1 MIADRGLWLYLHESV
16 LLPSGQEPLMSTF
29 SISADNWTY
38 ISEGNANVV
47 LRFWNKDTN
56 SEPEI
61 LRIPKVSEAS
71 PREEIHARVEQNR
84 LVEHFMFPV
93 FSKRLTLSEQRI
105 VEGFSLSESD
115 IESLNIVRPPF
126 RLHKKNKLIS
136 DIPLFPVVQPDLMWL
151 DSPNTLSVEIKPK
164 WGFLPV
170 GRRVSPLRASVPQ
183 FTLLQKKKLREDII
197 PESSEYNPLD
207 LFSRE
212 ESRFLV
218 AIRALIRNP
227 ENNFQVYMRGKKV
240 YGGFSSL
247 RGEAYREQLNTDQDV
262 LKTVVSEAFSIRK
275 APDLETLSAVLG
287 KPLFEASKESLERIM
302 QVQKLCTVDIE
313 DGIVDIFEDV
323 RAHVED
329 WPQIPEDEITAF
341 RDQII
346 DMLEGRAPIPDREPR
361 TTTEKISLIRRFLL
375 SATARDCSFM
385 VTMTDSGAKHRTKI
399 LDTDFK
405 GKERIDGYHK
415 LAKELSAVD

>member
-1 MIADRGLWLYLHESV
+1 
-16 LLPSGQEPLMSTF
+16 MSHF

-38 ISEGNANVV
+38 VSEGNANIV
-47 LRFWNKDTN
+47 LRFWNKETH

-71 PREEIHARVEQNR
+71 PREEIQARVEQNR
-84 LVEHFMFPV
+84 LIEYFMFPV
-93 FSKRLTLSEQRI
+93 FSRRLTLSEQRV

-115 IESLNIVRPPF
+115 IEILSTVRPPF
-126 RLHKKNKLIS
+126 RLQKKNKLIP

-170 GRRVSPLRASVPQ
+170 GRRVSPIRASVPQ

-197 PESSEYNPLD
+197 PEASEYNPLD
-207 LFSRE
+207 LFSGE
-212 ESRFLV
+212 ESRFLE
-218 AIRALIRNP
+218 AIRSLIGNP
-227 ENNFQVYMRGKKV
+227 ENNFQVYMRGKKI

-247 RGEAYREQLNTDQDV
+247 RGEEYREQLNKDQDV
-262 LKTVVSEAFSIRK
+262 LKTVVSEAFSVRK
-275 APDLETLSAVLG
+275 VPDLETLSAVLG
-287 KPLFEASKESLERIM
+287 KRLFEASKESLERIM

-313 DGIVDIFEDV
+313 DGIVDIFDDV
-323 RAHVED
+323 RAHIED

-341 RDQII
+341 RDQVIEI
-346 DMLEGRAPIPDREPR
+346 LEGRASVPHREPKTR
-361 TTTEKISLIRRFLL
+361 TEKISLIRRFLL

-385 VTMTDSGAKHRTKI
+385 VTMADSGGKHRTRI

-405 GKERIDGYHK
+405 GRERIDGYYK

>member
-1 MIADRGLWLYLHESV
+1 
-16 LLPSGQEPLMSTF
+16 MSSF

-38 ISEGNANVV
+38 VSEGNANVV
-47 LRFWNKDTN
+47 LRFWNKETH

-71 PREEIHARVEQNR
+71 PREEIQARVEQNR
-84 LVEHFMFPV
+84 LIEYFMFPV
-93 FSKRLTLSEQRI
+93 FSRRLTLSEQRV

-115 IESLNIVRPPF
+115 IEILSTVRPPF
-126 RLHKKNKLIS
+126 RLHKKNKLIP

-170 GRRVSPLRASVPQ
+170 GRRVSPIRASVPQ

-197 PESSEYNPLD
+197 PEASQYNPLD
-207 LFSRE
+207 LFSGE
-212 ESRFLV
+212 ESRFLE
-218 AIRALIRNP
+218 AIRSLIGNP
-227 ENNFQVYMRGKKV
+227 ENNFQVYMRGKKI

-247 RGEAYREQLNTDQDV
+247 RGDEYREQLNKDQDV
-262 LKTVVSEAFSIRK
+262 LKAVVSEAFSVRNV
-275 APDLETLSAVLG
+275 PDLETLSAVLG
-287 KPLFEASKESLERIM
+287 EPLFEASKESLERIM

-313 DGIVDIFEDV
+313 DGIVEIFDDV
-323 RAHVED
+323 RAHIED
-329 WPQIPEDEITAF
+329 WAQIPEDEIKAF
-341 RDQII
+341 RDQMTGI
-346 DMLEGRAPIPDREPR
+346 LEGRASIPNREPK

-405 GKERIDGYHK
+405 GTERIDGYSK
-415 LAKELSAVD
+415 LAKELSAID

>member
-1 MIADRGLWLYLHESV
+1 
-16 LLPSGQEPLMSTF
+16 MSTF
-29 SISADNWTY
+29 SISAGNWTY
-38 ISEGNANVV
+38 VSEGNANVV

-71 PREEIHARVEQNR
+71 PREEIQARVEQNR
-84 LVEHFMFPV
+84 LIEHFMFPV
-93 FSKRLTLSEQRI
+93 FSRRLTLSEQRV

-115 IESLNIVRPPF
+115 IEILSTVRPPF
-126 RLHKKNKLIS
+126 RVQRKNKLVP

-164 WGFLPV
+164 WGLLPV
-170 GRRVSPLRASVPQ
+170 GRRVSPIRASVPQ
-183 FTLLQKKKLREDII
+183 FTLLQKKKLREDLI
-197 PESSEYNPLD
+197 PEASTYDPLD
-207 LFSRE
+207 LFSGE
-212 ESRFLV
+212 ESRFLQ
-218 AIRALIRNP
+218 AIRSLIGNP

-247 RGEAYREQLNTDQDV
+247 RGEAYREQLHKDQDV
-262 LKTVVSEAFSIRK
+262 LKTAVSEAFSIRK

-287 KPLFEASKESLERIM
+287 KPLFEASKESLDRIM
-302 QVQKLCTVDIE
+302 QVQQLCTVDIE

-323 RAHVED
+323 RAHIED
-329 WPQIPEDEITAF
+329 WPQIPEAEITAF
-341 RDQII
+341 RDHMVEI
-346 DMLEGRAPIPDREPR
+346 LEGRAPIPNREPATR
-361 TTTEKISLIRRFLL
+361 TEKISLIRRFLL

-405 GKERIDGYHK
+405 GKERIDGYYQ

>member
-1 MIADRGLWLYLHESV
+1 
-16 LLPSGQEPLMSTF
+16 MSSF
-29 SISADNWTY
+29 SISADDWTY
-38 ISEGNANVV
+38 VSEGNANVV
-47 LRFWNKDTN
+47 LRFWNKETN

-71 PREEIHARVEQNR
+71 PREEIQARVEQNR
-84 LVEHFMFPV
+84 LIEYFMFPV
-93 FSKRLTLSEQRI
+93 FSRRLTLSEQRV

-115 IESLNIVRPPF
+115 IEILSTVRPPF
-126 RLHKKNKLIS
+126 RLHKKNKLIP

-170 GRRVSPLRASVPQ
+170 GRRVSPIRASVPQ

-197 PESSEYNPLD
+197 PEASEYNPLD
-207 LFSRE
+207 LFSGE
-212 ESRFLV
+212 ESRFLE
-218 AIRALIRNP
+218 AIRSLIGNP
-227 ENNFQVYMRGKKV
+227 ENNFQVYMRGKKI

-247 RGEAYREQLNTDQDV
+247 RGAAYREQLNKDQDV
-262 LKTVVSEAFSIRK
+262 LKTVVSEAFSVRK
-275 APDLETLSAVLG
+275 VPDLETLSAVLG

-323 RAHVED
+323 RAHTED

-341 RDQII
+341 RDQMVEI
-346 DMLEGRAPIPDREPR
+346 LEGGASLPNREPK
-361 TTTEKISLIRRFLL
+361 TKTEKISLIRRFLL

-385 VTMTDSGAKHRTKI
+385 VTMTDSRAKRRTKI

-405 GKERIDGYHK
+405 GKEKIHGYYE